1 MSAAAAE
8 PASEV
13 TVRWVFRGG
22 RTHRGKLMR
31 FQLTDGHHEG
41 QENEELKLQQLVKT
55 NVLSSEAVLEELR
68 SHFAIDLNRFQVF
81 WFNSKLSGYERL
93 AEGTGIPLDQTPW
106 GADHTDVVDLELEEK
121 PEYLLK
127 VLPSKITNMSPTGF
141 FGVGIYRGRRAESL
155 SVLWRSAFQMG
166 ASFVF
171 TIGARHGSVMESEDC
186 QIAFR
191 TIPMWR
197 FENWEDFVKSAP
209 FASPIVALEMGG
221 TPLESFSHPPCCI
234 YLLGSEED
242 GLPKE
247 VVQSCPHVVEI
258 PTVRARSFSIA
269 AAGSIVLYDRL
280 AKLRSSPAE

>member
-1 MSAAAAE
+1 MSD
-8 PASEV
+8 EV
-13 TVRWVFRGG
+13 VVRWVYRGG
-22 RTHRGKLMR
+22 RTHRGKIMR
-31 FQLTDGHHEG
+31 LPVSSSSLSRVEDIIGEENKGELITKEG
-41 QENEELKLQQLVKT
+41 GKQ
-55 NVLSSEAVLEELR
+55 VLSEDVILKELESHAV
-68 SHFAIDLNRFQVF
+68 DLNRFQVF
-81 WFNSKLSGYERL
+81 WYNSKLSGYEKL
-93 AEGTGIPLDQTPW
+93 SDSIPLDQTPW
-106 GADHTDVVDLELEEK
+106 GQDHSDVVELELEEK
-121 PEYLLK
+121 PEYLLH
-127 VLPSKITNMSPTGF
+127 VLPSKITTMSPTGF
-141 FGVGIYRGRRAESL
+141 FGIGIYRGRRAESL

-197 FENWEDFVKSAP
+197 FDTWDDFVKSAP
-209 FASPIVALEMGG
+209 FAAPIVALEMGG
-221 TPLESFSHPPCCI
+221 TPLENFSHPPCCI

-247 VVQSCPHVVEI
+247 VVQSTPHVVEI

-280 AKLRSSPAE
+280 SKLRTLQ